1 MESTLSRYLYKMIKL
16 KDILQESWYG
26 NLLWADDAYSSSS
39 APYRDVISKAYR
51 DKREPDTPFERE
63 VWRSIQNYLKGDY
76 DTNVGLGSR
85 ATPALKDLLAIKQ
98 KFPEILDPGIAS
110 GDPVYRAM
118 TMPIEDLAQ
127 LIEAEANKGFKRDIQ
142 NRDWHSIEGLSMR
155 AKSRSNYGFISM
167 TSSYRTAQDFYGI
180 SKPSKDRYPV
190 ILECAYADVQSRA
203 LMNSEWIK
211 AVAGLD
217 ESEFWVIGNQVPVTR
232 IWFRD
237 PDHPFNIEP
246 KPNKDRIQQ
255 AMDTDGIIPQ

>member
-1 MESTLSRYLYKMIKL
+1 MIKL

-76 DTNVGLGSR
+76 DRDAGLGSR
-85 ATPALKDLLAIKQ
+85 ATPALKDLLALKQ

-110 GDPVYRAM
+110 GAPVYRAM
-118 TMPIEDLAQ
+118 TMPTEDLAQ
-127 LIEAEANKGFKRDIQ
+127 LIEAEANKGF
-142 NRDWHSIEGLSMR
+142 NRAKSVFNEWHSVEGLSMR

-167 TSSYRTAQDFYGI
+167 TSSKRVAQDFYGNI
-180 SKPSKDRYPV
+180 SYKDRYPV
-190 ILECAYADVQSRA
+190 ILECAYADVQKRA

-217 ESEFWVIGNQVPVTR
+217 ESEFWVIGNVVPVNR

-237 PDHPFNIEP
+237 PEASFNIEP